1 MLRQHGIFPRYDS
14 PYELDNIFIVAKI
27 AESSHKRI
35 VKFIFPTTK
44 NYSPASL
51 ESKAQTDL

>member
-1 MLRQHGIFPRYDS
+1 MPRQHEIFRRYDS
-14 PYELDNIFIVAKI
+14 PYELGNIFIVAKI

-44 NYSPASL
+44 IYSPAAL